1 MEAANTGDTT
11 ELRCKWN
18 HYHSAAN
25 HSCSHSAKQNSL
37 VPILSNGSQCCKK
50 RLNGT
55 QNYEKF
61 QQNYLNI
68 FSKVEKR
75 NRVKFFYKE
84 KQQSARTLKQ
94 SEVLL
99 VSSQGTFTGDLNK
112 LSWSHSRKLALKS
125 PWRSTLKRLKPRAA
139 SSWQGVTTHLYNPV
153 HWGRSAEG
161 VKRETK
167 VRTNQQSQAAFIAP
181 DA

>member
-1 MEAANTGDTT
+1 M
-11 ELRCKWN
+11 
-18 HYHSAAN
+18 
-25 HSCSHSAKQNSL
+25 
-37 VPILSNGSQCCKK
+37 
-50 RLNGT
+50 NGT

-112 LSWSHSRKLALKS
+112 LS
-125 PWRSTLKRLKPRAA
+125 
-139 SSWQGVTTHLYNPV
+139 
-153 HWGRSAEG
+153 
-161 VKRETK
+161 
-167 VRTNQQSQAAFIAP
+167 
-181 DA
+181 